1 MIGSVSFVTSVKPI
15 VENLMTPK
23 IEDLIGYKLMLAFT
37 GHTPPARILDWI
49 ARRPVG
55 GFSLFRP
62 HNYDTP
68 AQVREL
74 TAALQ
79 RAAREA
85 GQAPLLIATD
95 QEGGQ
100 LAAMGEGTTQ
110 FAGNMALGA
119 TRDPELARRVG
130 RAIGLELA
138 AMGVNINYAPV
149 LDLNTNPRNPS
160 LGIRSFGDEPGP
172 AAALGAAMVI
182 GLQSAG
188 VAATLKH
195 FPGKGEAAVD
205 SHYKMPVIAHSRER
219 LDRVE
224 TPPFKAGI
232 DAGAKLL
239 MTGHFAIPA
248 LTGTSAYPATV
259 ARRVMTDYARGEL
272 GFDGVIIT
280 DALDMG
286 AITQGAGQ
294 IIDVIAAVRA
304 GVDLMLVMLDIDTQE
319 RLYGGLTLAYSREL
333 LDDSHIKPSLDRILA
348 LKQWAA
354 QPQPDLDVVGCAEHR
369 ALETEL
375 ARRSITLV
383 RDEAG
388 LLPLRLASDARI
400 AAVMPAPKDLT
411 PADTSSTIVPHL
423 ADALRAYHLRVDEFV
438 TEHLPGDA
446 EIAALR
452 EQLAGYDL
460 LVLGTINAS
469 MQPEQAALAN
479 ELLGLGIPA
488 VTVALRTPYD
498 LASYPA
504 AQTHLCTYSI
514 QPASLDALAAAL
526 FGEFTPTG
534 QLPVV
539 TTQ

>member
-1 MIGSVSFVTSVKPI
+1 MNRTTSQPS
-15 VENLMTPK
+15 E
-23 IEDLIGYKLMLAFT
+23 ELIGYKLMLAFE
-37 GHTPPARILDWI
+37 GLTPPPRVLDWI
-49 ARRPVG
+49 AARRVG
-55 GFSLFRP
+55 GFSLFRSP
-62 HNYDTP
+62 NYDNP
-68 AQVREL
+68 AQLRDL

-79 RAAREA
+79 AAARAAE
-85 GQAPLLIATD
+85 QAPLLIATD

-100 LAAMGEGTTQ
+100 LAAMGDGMTQ

-138 AMGVNINYAPV
+138 ALGVNVNYGPV

-160 LGIRSFGDEPGP
+160 LGIRAFGDDPGL
-172 AAALGAAMVI
+172 AAALGAALVE

-188 VAATLKH
+188 VAGTLKH

-205 SHYKMPVIAHSRER
+205 SHYKMPVIAHNRKR
-219 LDRVE
+219 LDAVE
-224 TPPFKAGI
+224 FPPFKAGI

-259 ARRVMTDYARGEL
+259 ARQVMTDFARHEM

-304 GVDLMLVMLDIDTQE
+304 GVDLMLIMLDEDTQE
-319 RLYGGLTLAYSREL
+319 RLYGGLALAYSREL
-333 LDDSHIKPSLDRILA
+333 IDDSHIRPSVERILA
-348 LKQWAA
+348 LKAWAAA
-354 QPQPDLDVVGCAEHR
+354 QPQPSLDVVGCAEHR
-369 ALETEL
+369 GLEADL

-383 RDEAG
+383 RDDAG
-388 LLPLRLASDARI
+388 LLPLRLAPDARI
-400 AAVMPAPKDLT
+400 AAVMPTPRDLT
-411 PADTSSTIVPHL
+411 PADTSSTIRPHL
-423 ADALRAYHLRVDEFV
+423 AAALRTHHPRVDEFV
-438 TEHLPGDA
+438 TSHLPDDS
-446 EIAALR
+446 EIAALQER
-452 EQLAGYDL
+452 LAGYDL
-460 LVLGTINAS
+460 LILGTINAS
-469 MQPEQAALAN
+469 MQPEQAALVN
-479 ELLGLGIPA
+479 ELLALDRPT

-498 LASYPA
+498 LASYPT

-514 QPASLDALAAAL
+514 QPVSLVALAAAL
-526 FGEFTPTG
+526 FGDFNPTG
-534 QLPVV
+534 QLPVAAGLV
-539 TTQ
+539 EGQKI

>member
-1 MIGSVSFVTSVKPI
+1 MNPMT
-15 VENLMTPK
+15 EN
-23 IEDLIGYKLMLAFT
+23 LIGYKLMLAFE
-37 GHTPPARILDWI
+37 GRTPPKRILDWI
-49 ARRPVG
+49 AQRPVA

-62 HNYDTP
+62 HNYDSP

-74 TAALQ
+74 TVALQ
-79 RAAREA
+79 QAARAA
-85 GQAPLLIATD
+85 GQRPLLIATD

-100 LAAMGEGTTQ
+100 LAAMGDGTTQ

-119 TRDPELARRVG
+119 TRDPDLARRVG

-138 AMGVNINYAPV
+138 AMGVNINYGPV

-160 LGIRSFGDEPGP
+160 LGIRSFGDEPGL
-172 AAALGAAMVI
+172 AAQLGAAMVA

-224 TPPFKAGI
+224 FPPFKAGI
-232 DAGAKLL
+232 AAGAKLL

-259 ARRVMTDYARGEL
+259 ARRVMNDFARGEL

-304 GVDLMLVMLDIDTQE
+304 GVDLMLIMLDDDTQE
-319 RLYGGLTLAYSREL
+319 RLYGGLALAYTREL
-333 LDDSHIKPSLDRILA
+333 IDDSHIMPSLDRIYA

-354 QPQPDLDVVGCAEHR
+354 AQPQPNLDVVGCAEHR
-369 ALETEL
+369 ALEVEL
-375 ARRSITLV
+375 ARRSITLA
-383 RDEAG
+383 RDDAG
-388 LLPLRLASDARI
+388 LLPLRLAPDARV

-411 PADTSSTIVPHL
+411 PADTSSTVTPHL
-423 ADALRAYHLRVDEFV
+423 ADALRAYHPRVDEFV
-438 TEHLPGDA
+438 TAHLPTGT

-479 ELLGLGIPA
+479 ELLALGIPTITA
-488 VTVALRTPYD
+488 ALRTPYD
-498 LASYPA
+498 LAAYPA
-504 AQTHLCTYSI
+504 AKTHFCTYSV

-526 FGEFTPTG
+526 FGGLIPG
-534 QLPVV
+534 GRLPVAV
-539 TTQ
+539 QDTPST

>member
-1 MIGSVSFVTSVKPI
+1 MIGSVSFVTSVKLM
-15 VENLMTPK
+15 VQHLMTPK

-62 HNYDTP
+62 HNYDNP

-79 RAAREA
+79 RAAHEA

-138 AMGVNINYAPV
+138 AMGVNVNYAPV

-172 AAALGAAMVI
+172 AAALGAAMVV
-182 GLQSAG
+182 GLQTAG

-224 TPPFKAGI
+224 MPPFKAGI

-248 LTGTSAYPATV
+248 LTGTSA
-259 ARRVMTDYARGEL
+259 
-272 GFDGVIIT
+272 
-280 DALDMG
+280 
-286 AITQGAGQ
+286 
-294 IIDVIAAVRA
+294 
-304 GVDLMLVMLDIDTQE
+304 
-319 RLYGGLTLAYSREL
+319 
-333 LDDSHIKPSLDRILA
+333 
-348 LKQWAA
+348 
-354 QPQPDLDVVGCAEHR
+354 
-369 ALETEL
+369 
-375 ARRSITLV
+375 
-383 RDEAG
+383 
-388 LLPLRLASDARI
+388 
-400 AAVMPAPKDLT
+400 
-411 PADTSSTIVPHL
+411 
-423 ADALRAYHLRVDEFV
+423 
-438 TEHLPGDA
+438 
-446 EIAALR
+446 
-452 EQLAGYDL
+452 
-460 LVLGTINAS
+460 
-469 MQPEQAALAN
+469 
-479 ELLGLGIPA
+479 
-488 VTVALRTPYD
+488 
-498 LASYPA
+498 
-504 AQTHLCTYSI
+504 
-514 QPASLDALAAAL
+514 
-526 FGEFTPTG
+526 
-534 QLPVV
+534 
-539 TTQ
+539 

>member
-1 MIGSVSFVTSVKPI
+1 MMPKP
-15 VENLMTPK
+15 
-23 IEDLIGYKLMLAFT
+23 EDLIGYKLMLAFE
-37 GHTPPARILDWI
+37 GLRPPARIRDWI
-49 ARRPVG
+49 ANRHVG
-55 GFSLFRP
+55 GFSLFREA
-62 HNYDTP
+62 NYDTP

-79 RAAREA
+79 RAARAA

-100 LAAMGEGTTQ
+100 LMAMGEGTTQ

-119 TRDPELARRVG
+119 TRDPELAHRVG

-138 AMGVNINYAPV
+138 ALGVNVNYAPV

-160 LGIRSFGDEPGP
+160 LGIRAFGDEPRL
-172 AAALGAAMVI
+172 AASLGAALI
-182 GLQSAG
+182 AGLQSAG
-188 VAATLKH
+188 VAATIKH

-205 SHYKMPVIAHSRER
+205 SHYQMPVIAHSRAR
-219 LDRVE
+219 LDAIE
-224 TPPFKAGI
+224 FPPFKVGI

-259 ARRVMTDYARGEL
+259 ARHVMTDFARGEM

-304 GVDLMLVMLDIDTQE
+304 GVDLMLIMLDADTQE
-319 RLYGGLTLAYSREL
+319 RLYGGLNLAYSREL
-333 LDDSHIKPSLDRILA
+333 IGDEHVTPSVKRILA
-348 LKQWAA
+348 LKEWAAA
-354 QPQPDLDVVGCAEHR
+354 QPKPDLAVVGCAEHR

-388 LLPLRLASDARI
+388 LLPLRLAPDDRV
-400 AAVMPAPKDLT
+400 AAVMPTPKDLT
-411 PADTSSTIVPHL
+411 PADTSSTITPYL
-423 ADALRAYHLRVDEFV
+423 AAALRVHHPHVEEYV
-438 TEHLPGDA
+438 TGHLPTGD

-452 EQLAGYDL
+452 EDLAGCDL

-469 MQPEQAALAN
+469 MRPEQAALVN
-479 ELLGLGIPA
+479 ELLQLRIPT

-498 LASYPA
+498 LTVYPSSR
-504 AQTHLCTYSI
+504 THLCTYSI
-514 QPASLDALAAAL
+514 QPASLEALAAAL
-526 FGEFTPTG
+526 FGEFAPTG
-534 QLPVV
+534 QLPVTV
-539 TTQ
+539 RF

>member
-1 MIGSVSFVTSVKPI
+1 MMLPT
-15 VENLMTPK
+15 N
-23 IEDLIGYKLMLAFT
+23 EDLIGLKLMLAFA
-37 GHTPPARILDWI
+37 GHTPPPRILNWI
-49 ARRPVG
+49 AARPVG

-62 HNYDTP
+62 HNYDNP
-68 AQVREL
+68 PQVREL
-74 TAALQ
+74 TDALQ

-85 GQAPLLIATD
+85 GQPPLLIATD

-100 LAAMGEGTTQ
+100 LAAMGEGATQ

-119 TRDPELARRVG
+119 AGDPELARRVG
-130 RAIGLELA
+130 RAIGRELA
-138 AMGVNINYAPV
+138 AMGVNVNYAPV

-160 LGIRSFGDEPGP
+160 LGIRSFGDQPGP
-172 AAALGAAMVI
+172 AAALGAALVE
-182 GLQSAG
+182 GLQASG

-205 SHYKMPVIAHSRER
+205 SHYQMPVIAHERGR
-219 LDRVE
+219 LDKIE
-224 TPPFKAGI
+224 FPPFRAGI
-232 DAGAKLL
+232 SAGAKLL

-259 ARRVMTDYARGEL
+259 ARRVMTDFARGEM
-272 GFDGVIIT
+272 GFEGVIIT

-304 GVDLMLVMLDIDTQE
+304 GVDLMLVMLDEDTQE
-319 RLYGGLTLAYSREL
+319 RLYGGLRLAYSREL
-333 LDDSHIKPSLDRILA
+333 FDPGDLQASLGRIRA
-348 LKQWAA
+348 LKEWAAA
-354 QPQPDLDVVGCAEHR
+354 QPQPELHVVGCEEHR
-369 ALETEL
+369 ALEAEL

-388 LLPLRLASDARI
+388 LLPLRPPADARI
-400 AAVMPAPKDLT
+400 AAVMPQPTDLT
-411 PADTSSTIVPHL
+411 PADTSSTVALHL
-423 ADALRAYHLRVDEFV
+423 AAALRRHHPQVDEFV
-438 TEHLPGDA
+438 TGHAPTPD

-469 MQPEQAALAN
+469 MQPEQAALVN
-479 ELLGLGIPA
+479 ELLALDIPT

-498 LASYPA
+498 LAAYPTA
-504 AQTHLCTYSI
+504 GTHLCTYSI
-514 QPASLDALAAAL
+514 QPASLEALAGAL
-526 FGEFTPTG
+526 FGQFTPSG
-534 QLPVV
+534 RLPVALEMNH
-539 TTQ
+539 

>member
-1 MIGSVSFVTSVKPI
+1 M

-172 AAALGAAMVI
+172 AAALGAAMVV

-294 IIDVIAAVRA
+294 IVDVIAAVRA

-411 PADTSSTIVPHL
+411 PADTSSTIMPHL

-438 TEHLPGDA
+438 TEHLPDDA

>member
-1 MIGSVSFVTSVKPI
+1 
-15 VENLMTPK
+15 MTPQP
-23 IEDLIGYKLMLAFT
+23 DPIGYKLMLAFA
-37 GHTPPARILDWI
+37 GRTPPARIREWI
-49 ARRPVG
+49 AARRVG

-62 HNYDTP
+62 HNYDNP
-68 AQVREL
+68 GQVREL

-79 RAAREA
+79 HAARAA

-130 RAIGLELA
+130 QALGRELA
-138 AMGVNINYAPV
+138 AMGVNVNYAPV

-160 LGIRSFGDEPGP
+160 LGIRAFGDDPTL
-172 AAALGAAMVI
+172 AATLGAALVEGM
-182 GLQSAG
+182 QSAG

-219 LDRVE
+219 LDAVE
-224 TPPFKAGI
+224 FPPFHAGI
-232 DAGAKLL
+232 AAGARLL
-239 MTGHFAIPA
+239 MTGHFALPA

-259 ARRVMTDYARGEL
+259 ARRVMTDFARGEL

-304 GVDLMLVMLDIDTQE
+304 GVDLMLVMLDADTQE
-319 RLYGGLTLAYSREL
+319 RLYGGLQLAYTREL
-333 LDDSHIKPSLDRILA
+333 IDDSHVKPSVERILA
-348 LKQWAA
+348 LKEWAAA
-354 QPQPDLDVVGCAEHR
+354 QPQPDLAVVGCVEHR
-369 ALETEL
+369 ALEAEL

-383 RDEAG
+383 RDTAN
-388 LLPLRLASDARI
+388 LLPLRLSPDARI
-400 AAVMPAPKDLT
+400 AAVMPQPKDLT
-411 PADTSSTIVPHL
+411 PADTSSTVAPHL
-423 ADALRAYHLRVDEFV
+423 AAALRAYHPHVDEFI
-438 TEHLPGDA
+438 TNHLPGDD
-446 EIAALR
+446 EITALR
-452 EQLAGYDL
+452 DRVAGYDL

-479 ELLGLGIPA
+479 ELLRLGLPT

-498 LASYPA
+498 LSVYPA

-514 QPASLDALAAAL
+514 QPASLDALAGAL
-526 FGEFTPTG
+526 FGDFSPTG
-534 QLPVV
+534 QLPV
-539 TTQ
+539 TSKNH

>member
-1 MIGSVSFVTSVKPI
+1 MIP
-15 VENLMTPK
+15 NP
-23 IEDLIGYKLMLAFT
+23 EDLIGYKLMLAFE
-37 GHTPPARILDWI
+37 GYTPPTRILDWI
-49 ARRPVG
+49 ANRRVG

-62 HNYDTP
+62 HNYDNP

-79 RAAREA
+79 RAARAA

-119 TRDPELARRVG
+119 TRDPDLARRVG

-138 AMGVNINYAPV
+138 AIGVNINYGPV

-160 LGIRSFGDEPGP
+160 LGIRAFGDSPEP
-172 AAALGAAMVI
+172 AAALGAAMVA

-205 SHYKMPVIAHSRER
+205 SHYRMPIIAHHRER
-219 LDRVE
+219 LDAIE
-224 TPPFKAGI
+224 FPPFRAGI
-232 DAGAKLL
+232 EAGARLL

-259 ARRVMTDYARGEL
+259 ARRVMTDFARGEM
-272 GFDGVIIT
+272 GFGGVIIT

-304 GVDLMLVMLDIDTQE
+304 GVDLMLIMLDADTQE
-319 RLYGGLTLAYSREL
+319 RLYGGLALAYTRDL
-333 LDDSHIKPSLDRILA
+333 IDDSHINPSVERILA
-348 LKQWAA
+348 LKFWAA
-354 QPQPDLDVVGCAEHR
+354 AQSQPALDIVGCAAHR

-383 RDEAG
+383 KDGDG
-388 LLPLRLASDARI
+388 LLPLRLAPDARI

-411 PADTSSTIVPHL
+411 PADTSSTIAPYL
-423 ADALRAYHLRVDEFV
+423 AEALRAYHPRVDEFV
-438 TEHLPGDA
+438 TSHLPTEN

-452 EQLAGYDL
+452 ARLADYDL
-460 LVLGTINAS
+460 LVVGTINAS
-469 MQPEQAALAN
+469 MQPEQAALTN
-479 ELLGLGIPA
+479 ELLRLNIPI
-488 VTVALRTPYD
+488 VTAALRTPYD
-498 LASYPA
+498 LTTYPSA
-504 AQTHLCTYSI
+504 RAHLCTYSI
-514 QPASLDALAAAL
+514 QPASLVALAAAL
-526 FGEFTPTG
+526 FGDLAPAG
-534 QLPVV
+534 QLPVALD
-539 TTQ
+539 TLN

>member
-1 MIGSVSFVTSVKPI
+1 
-15 VENLMTPK
+15 MTPK
-23 IEDLIGYKLMLAFT
+23 TEDLIGYKLTLAFE
-37 GHTPPARILDWI
+37 GQTPPARILNWI

-62 HNYDTP
+62 HNYGSP

-79 RAAREA
+79 RAARAA
-85 GQAPLLIATD
+85 GQQPLLIATD

-100 LAAMGEGTTQ
+100 LTAMGEGTTQ

-119 TRDPELARRVG
+119 TRDSDLARRVG

-138 AMGVNINYAPV
+138 AMGVNINYGPV

-160 LGIRSFGDEPGP
+160 LGIRSFGDEPGL
-172 AAALGAAMVI
+172 AAVLGAAMVA

-219 LDRVE
+219 LE
-224 TPPFKAGI
+224 QIEFPPFKAGI
-232 DAGAKLL
+232 AAGAKLL

-259 ARRVMTDYARGEL
+259 ARRVMTDFARGEL
-272 GFDGVIIT
+272 GFNGVTIT

-304 GVDLMLVMLDIDTQE
+304 GVDLMLVMLDADTQE
-319 RLYGGLTLAYSREL
+319 RLYGGLVLAYTREL
-333 LDDSHIKPSLDRILA
+333 LDDSHIRPSLERIYA
-348 LKQWAA
+348 LKQWAAA

-369 ALETEL
+369 ALEAEL

-388 LLPLRLASDARI
+388 LLPLRLTPDARI
-400 AAVMPAPKDLT
+400 AAVMPTPRDLT

-423 ADALRAYHLRVDEFV
+423 AGALRAYHPRIDAFV
-438 TEHLPGDA
+438 TAHLPSDA

-452 EQLAGYDL
+452 GQLADYDL
-460 LVLGTINAS
+460 IVLGTINAS

-479 ELLGLGIPA
+479 ELLALGIPT
-488 VTVALRTPYD
+488 VTAAMRTPYD
-498 LASYPA
+498 LATYPA
-504 AQTHLCTYSI
+504 SRTHLCTYSI

-526 FGEFTPTG
+526 FGVFNPSGRLPVAETPTSSAA
-534 QLPVV
+534 
-539 TTQ
+539 

>member
-1 MIGSVSFVTSVKPI
+1 MYPKP
-15 VENLMTPK
+15 E
-23 IEDLIGYKLMLAFT
+23 ELIGYKLMLAFE
-37 GHTPPARILDWI
+37 GHTPPQRVLDWI
-49 ARRPVG
+49 ANRRVG
-55 GFSLFRP
+55 GFSLFREV
-62 HNYDTP
+62 NYDTP

-79 RAAREA
+79 RTARAA

-100 LAAMGEGTTQ
+100 LTAMGEGTTQ

-138 AMGVNINYAPV
+138 ALGVNVNYAPV

-160 LGIRSFGDEPGP
+160 LGIRAFGDEPGL
-172 AAALGAAMVI
+172 AASLGAALI
-182 GLQSAG
+182 AGLQSAG
-188 VAATLKH
+188 VAATIKH

-205 SHYKMPVIAHSRER
+205 SHYRMPVIAHGRER
-219 LDRVE
+219 LDAVE
-224 TPPFKAGI
+224 FPPFRAGI

-239 MTGHFAIPA
+239 MTGHFAIPT

-259 ARRVMTDYARGEL
+259 ARRVMTDFARGEM

-304 GVDLMLVMLDIDTQE
+304 GVDLMLIMLDADTQE
-319 RLYGGLTLAYSREL
+319 RLYGGLNLAYTREL
-333 LDDSHIKPSLDRILA
+333 IGDEHLQQSVERILA

-354 QPQPDLDVVGCAEHR
+354 EQLQPGLEVVGCAEHR
-369 ALETEL
+369 TLEAEV

-388 LLPLRLASDARI
+388 LLPLRLSRDARV
-400 AAVMPAPKDLT
+400 AAVMPRPKNLT
-411 PADTSSTIVPHL
+411 PADTSAAVAPHL
-423 ADALRAYHLRVDEFV
+423 AAALRTHHPRVEEYV
-438 TEHLPGDA
+438 TSHLPTGD

-452 EQLAGYDL
+452 ERLAGADRL
-460 LVLGTINAS
+460 ILGTINAS
-469 MQPEQAALAN
+469 MQPEQAALVN
-479 ELLGLGIPA
+479 ELLQLGLPT

-498 LASYPA
+498 LAVYPSSR
-504 AQTHLCTYSI
+504 THLCTYSI

-526 FGEFTPTG
+526 FGEFAPAG
-534 QLPVV
+534 RLPV
-539 TTQ
+539 TISIQN

>member
-1 MIGSVSFVTSVKPI
+1 MLSAH
-15 VENLMTPK
+15 
-23 IEDLIGYKLMLAFT
+23 EDLIGYKFMLAFK

-49 ARRPVG
+49 ANRRVG

-68 AQVREL
+68 SQVREL
-74 TAALQ
+74 TAGLQ
-79 RAAREA
+79 RAARDA

-119 TRDPELARRVG
+119 TRDPELARHVG

-138 AMGVNINYAPV
+138 AMGVNVNYAPV

-160 LGIRSFGDEPGP
+160 LGIRAFGDEPNLT
-172 AAALGAAMVI
+172 AMLGAALVE

-205 SHYKMPVIAHSRER
+205 SHYKMPVINHSRER
-219 LDRVE
+219 LDAVE
-224 TPPFKAGI
+224 LPPFRAGI
-232 DAGAKLL
+232 AAGAKLL

-259 ARRVMTDYARGEL
+259 ARRVMTDFARGEM

-294 IIDVIAAVRA
+294 IIDIIAAVRA
-304 GVDLMLVMLDIDTQE
+304 GVDLMLVMLDPDTQE
-319 RLYGGLTLAYSREL
+319 RLYGGLHLAHTREL
-333 LDDSHIKPSLDRILA
+333 IGEDDIRPSIERILA
-348 LKQWAA
+348 LKEWAVA
-354 QPQPDLDVVGCAEHR
+354 QPQPDLSVVGSAEHR
-369 ALETEL
+369 ALEIEL

-388 LLPLRLASDARI
+388 LLPLRLAADARI
-400 AAVMPAPKDLT
+400 AAVMPTPRDLT
-411 PADTSSTIVPHL
+411 PADTSSTIAPRL
-423 ADALRAYHLRVDEFV
+423 AAALRRRHPRVDEFV
-438 TEHLPGDA
+438 TSHLPDDN

-452 EQLAGYDL
+452 ERLAGYDL
-460 LVLGTINAS
+460 LVVGTINAS
-469 MQPEQAALAN
+469 MQPEQAALTN
-479 ELLGLGIPA
+479 ELLALGIST
-488 VTVALRTPYD
+488 VTAALRTPYD
-498 LASYPA
+498 LAAYPEA
-504 AQTHLCTYSI
+504 RTHLCTYSI
-514 QPASLDALAAAL
+514 QPASLDALADAL
-526 FGEFTPTG
+526 FGDFVPTG
-534 QLPVV
+534 RLPVSAL
-539 TTQ
+539 